1 MAIPIAAEHL
11 FSIGPIPVTNS
22 VVTGWVA
29 VAAFGTLGLALRK
42 KASMVP
48 RGIQNAAEALLE
60 FMLGFMDQVTGS
72 REKSRK
78 FLPIVGSLFLFIL
91 FSNWLGLLPGVGSIG
106 LTKVEGGHTEF
117 LPLFRAATS
126 DLNLTLAIG
135 ILSVVLSHVVGAL
148 SIGIWKHGGKFIQ
161 VGNVWRAIAS
171 IPKKKPGEAVIGVFT
186 ALIEFVVGLIELA
199 SEAAKMISLSL
210 RLFGNI
216 FAGEVLLSVLTS
228 LVAYVV
234 PLPFMALEIIVG
246 VVQALVFSTLTL
258 VYLTIASE
266 EPHSNDEEHATKH
279 AAAPA
284 H

>member
-1 MAIPIAAEHL
+1 MSVPIAAEHL

-29 VAAFGTLGLALRK
+29 VAVFGTLGLVLRK
-42 KASMVP
+42 RTSMIP
-48 RGIQNAAEALLE
+48 RGIQNAAEAMLE

-106 LTKVEGGHTEF
+106 ITKMEDGHAEF
-117 LPLFRAATS
+117 IPLFRAATS

-135 ILSVVLSHVVGAL
+135 ILSVVLSHIVGAL

-161 VGNVWRAIAS
+161 VRGIWRAIVT
-171 IPKKKPGEAVIGVFT
+171 IPKKKAGDAAIGVFT
-186 ALIEFVVGLIELA
+186 ALIEFVVGIIELI
-199 SEAAKMISLSL
+199 SEVAKMLSLSL
-210 RLFGNI
+210 RLFGNV

-266 EPHSNDEEHATKH
+266 EPHGSEEEHQMKH
-279 AAAPA
+279 REAPA